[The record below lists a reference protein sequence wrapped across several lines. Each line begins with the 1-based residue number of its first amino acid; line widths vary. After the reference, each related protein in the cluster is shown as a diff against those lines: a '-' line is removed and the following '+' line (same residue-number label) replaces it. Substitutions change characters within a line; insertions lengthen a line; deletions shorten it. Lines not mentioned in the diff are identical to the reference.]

1 MVKKHKKFDDI
12 IQVRITPQQRI
23 AIEEEKL
30 ERQYNSDSLVV
41 RQIID
46 ERLIVRARRN
56 KAIREVQK
64 LVMNWDMKRHEVTF
78 K

>member
-30 ERQYNSDSLVV
+30 ERQYNSDSMVV